1 MQINVRKRNLQIIII
16 VSAIS
21 LLGLIFM
28 QFFWMRKSLR
38 VAEKHYNHR
47 VNLAL
52 QDVIKEIERTEGGL
66 QFLLT
71 PKNEIVQAGS
81 KKLNSLLHQYF
92 DYHRLES
99 NFNYTITT
107 NRSDSILFTYAP
119 LKAMANDTRP
129 HKVCLNRLEGG
140 GGLHL
145 EIFFP
150 TKQRAIF
157 LEKIAWFI
165 FSGLFLLVVIFS
177 FSYIIFMIIRQKK
190 LSEMKSDFINNM
202 THEFKTPISTISL
215 AAEVLLQSN
224 ESSSTSRLKRYAKI
238 IFDENQRMQ
247 TRVDRVLQMAL
258 IDKNEFRLNL
268 SETDIHK
275 LIKET
280 MNSISLHDYEKQ
292 VQVKYNLTAEN
303 HVILADELQIRSMIN
318 NLLENA
324 VKYSSKQ
331 PVINISTRQ
340 MNGSVHIR
348 LQDNGIGISSE
359 AAKHIF
365 DKFYRVHTGNI
376 HDVKGFGLGLYYVKS
391 IVEAHSGS
399 IKVRSELKKGT
410 TFDIFLPI
418 I

>member
-224 ESSSTSRLKRYAKI
+224 ESSSTSRIKRYAKI

-292 VQVKYNLTAEN
+292 VQVQYNLTAEN

>member
-16 VSAIS
+16 VSALS

>member
-1 MQINVRKRNLQIIII
+1 MQINVKKRTLRIIILI
-16 VSAIS
+16 SALS

-52 QDVIKEIERTEGGL
+52 QDVITEIERTEGGL
-66 QFLLT
+66 NFLLT
-71 PKNEIVQAGS
+71 PEGTLVQAGS
-81 KKLNSLLHQYF
+81 KRLDSLLHQYF
-92 DYHRLES
+92 DYHRLDS
-99 NFNYTITT
+99 YFNYTITT
-107 NRSDSILFTYAP
+107 NRSDSIIYAHAP
-119 LKAMANDTRP
+119 LRSMPKDVRP

-140 GGLHL
+140 EGLHL

-150 TKQRAIF
+150 NKQRAIF
-157 LEKIAWFI
+157 LDKIAWFL

-215 AAEVLLQSN
+215 AAEVLLQSD
-224 ESSSTSRLKRYAKI
+224 ESSSTSRIKRYAKI
-238 IFDENQRMQ
+238 IFDENQRMR
-247 TRVDRVLQMAL
+247 TRVDRVLQMAV

-268 SETDIHK
+268 SETNLHK

-280 MNSISLHDYEKQ
+280 MNSISLNDYEKQ
-292 VQVKYNLTAEN
+292 VQVQYDLKAEN
-303 HVILADELQIRSMIN
+303 HVILADEMQIRSMIN

-340 MNGSVHIR
+340 MNGSIHIQ
-348 LQDNGIGISSE
+348 LQDNGIGMSSE

-391 IVEAHSGS
+391 IVEAHSGD
-399 IKVRSELKKGT
+399 IKVKSELKKGT

-418 I
+418 N

>member
-224 ESSSTSRLKRYAKI
+224 ESSSTSRLRRYAKI

>member
-224 ESSSTSRLKRYAKI
+224 ESSSTSRIKRYAKI

>member
-16 VSAIS
+16 VSALS

-224 ESSSTSRLKRYAKI
+224 ESSSTSRLRRYAKI

>member
-16 VSAIS
+16 VSALS

-52 QDVIKEIERTEGGL
+52 QDVIKEIDRTEGGL

-71 PKNEIVQAGS
+71 PQSEIVQAGS
-81 KKLNSLLHQYF
+81 KKLDSLLHQYF

-107 NRSDSILFTYAP
+107 NRSDSILFTSH
-119 LKAMANDTRP
+119 KAMSKDTRP
-129 HKVCLNRLEGG
+129 HKVCLNRLDGG

-150 TKQRAIF
+150 NKQRAIF
-157 LEKIAWFI
+157 LDKIAWFI
-165 FSGLFLLVVIFS
+165 FSGVFLLVVIFS
-177 FSYIIFMIIRQKK
+177 FSYIIFIIIRQKK
-190 LSEMKSDFINNM
+190 LSEMKIDFINNM

-224 ESSSTSRLKRYAKI
+224 ESSSSSRIKRYAKI

-292 VQVKYNLTAEN
+292 VQVQYDLRAEN

-348 LQDNGIGISSE
+348 LQDNGIGMSSE

>member
-150 TKQRAIF
+150 TKKRAIF